1 MIYGDLTMP
10 RRRNLK
16 IHLVQLMLIISSY
29 IILETEYVIL
39 DALHSAALLSA
50 QLTSDK
56 TKAQML
62 QITSNTINNCVIF
75 VQMNER

>member
-1 MIYGDLTMP
+1 
-10 RRRNLK
+10 
-16 IHLVQLMLIISSY
+16 MLIISSD
-29 IILETEYVIL
+29 IVLETEYVIL

>member
-1 MIYGDLTMP
+1 MMYGDLTMP
-10 RRRNLK
+10 RRHNLK
-16 IHLVQLMLIISSY
+16 IHLVQLTLIISSD
-29 IILETEYVIL
+29 IVLETEYVIL